1 MKDSILLIDC
11 PCCGAALEI
20 DRDSGAV
27 LSHTPGRP
35 RAAKTPKSLDEGLA
49 KLKQQDLAREA
60 AFQKS
65 VERNRRQDEDLDK
78 KFAGLLKKQQGR
90 KFDRPPI
97 REFDLD

>member
-1 MKDSILLIDC
+1 MKHSTLRIDC
-11 PCCGAALEI
+11 PCCGATLEV
-20 DRDSGAV
+20 DRDNGAV
-27 LSHTPGRP
+27 LSHSPGRP
-35 RAAKTPKSLDEGLA
+35 RAAAGLKSLDDGLA
-49 KLKQQDLAREA
+49 KLKEQDLAREA

-65 VERNRRQDEDLDK
+65 IERNRRQDEDLDK